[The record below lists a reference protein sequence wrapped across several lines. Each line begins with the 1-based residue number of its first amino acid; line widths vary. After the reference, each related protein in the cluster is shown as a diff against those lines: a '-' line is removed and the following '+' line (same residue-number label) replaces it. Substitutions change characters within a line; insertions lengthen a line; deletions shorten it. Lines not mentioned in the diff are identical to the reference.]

1 MMALDYT
8 GLLDDLDVESQ
19 RLLAVLRTVPSTRWD
34 IDTPAEGWTLRD
46 QVSHLA
52 FFDDAARTAIE
63 EPTRFREESAALIA
77 GGMDFPDRIA
87 RELRTLG
94 IDELLEWF
102 TDARG
107 KLQNTLRQNDPK
119 SRIPWYGPDMSVASS
134 ATARLMET
142 WAHGRDIY
150 DALGVRHET
159 SPGLRSIAHLGVSTF
174 AFAHRLNGRPAP
186 DHPVRV
192 ELQAPHPATDL
203 WTWGP
208 ADAENSVVG
217 PAEDFVLVVTQRRNV
232 TDTRLVVTGPVA
244 RTWMGIAQAFAG
256 APGRGRPGLA
266 TPSTTGGTR

>member
-1 MMALDYT
+1 MALDYEA
-8 GLLDDLDVESQ
+8 LLDDLDVETV
-19 RLLAVLRTVPSTRWD
+19 RLVLILRGLTPDQWEV
-34 IDTPAEGWTLRD
+34 DTPADGWAVRD

-52 FFDDAARTAIE
+52 FFDDAARTAVE
-63 EPTRFREESAALIA
+63 DPERFREESAALIA

-87 RELRTLG
+87 RDLRTMSHRDL
-94 IDELLEWF
+94 EEWFVRSRNALLE
-102 TDARG
+102 
-107 KLQNTLRQNDPK
+107 TLRRTDPK
-119 SRIPWYGPDMSVASS
+119 ARMPWYGPDMSAASS

-150 DALGVRHET
+150 DALGLRHQA

-174 AFAHRLNGRPAP
+174 AFAHQLNGLPVP

-192 ELQAPHPATDL
+192 VLQAPHPEASV

-217 PAEDFVLVVTQRRNV
+217 SAEDFVLVVTQRRNV
-232 TDTRLVVTGPVA
+232 ADTRLVVTGPVA
-244 RTWMGIAQAFAG
+244 HTWMGIAQAFAG
-256 APGRGRPGLA
+256 APGPGRPSLA